1 MCEAALQGLGRSG
14 ATRSYSVRV
23 TPLLR
28 KHASGSLSERRRQ
41 HARVQRR
48 SIITGL
54 VLALLLG
61 AAPCNP
67 AAVDVGAA
75 GGDAC
80 ARAWMDR
87 SLRMN
92 DIAVVG
98 RTDRSGDYHPCYQRR
113 VRFNVSLRDVEQ
125 R

>member
-1 MCEAALQGLGRSG
+1 M
-14 ATRSYSVRV
+14 
-23 TPLLR
+23 
-28 KHASGSLSERRRQ
+28 
-41 HARVQRR
+41 
-48 SIITGL
+48 TGL
-54 VLALLLG
+54 LLALLLG
-61 AAPCNP
+61 VAPCNP
-67 AAVDVGAA
+67 TAADLGAA

-80 ARAWMDR
+80 AQACMDR

-113 VRFNVSLRDVEQ
+113 LRFNVSLRDVEQ